1 MKGGS
6 HRPTAQGWV
15 NYSEDNGET
24 PAEIG
29 GGVVCMTAEVNLNVG
44 DVVYL
49 SSTAG
54 AGNVNKS
61 LTPATTLDRIIG
73 IVVGGDNTN
82 MEVVQD
88 DPLIGTLLAAAATR
102 RVLVAQIGIAKALSD
117 AAIATVGLKVIDGT
131 VTAGRVAAGT
141 TAGHV
146 VGRAL
151 NTTGAA
157 GVVVKILIDLQ

>member
-29 GGVVCMTAEVNLNVG
+29 GGVVCLTAEVNLNVG
-44 DVVYL
+44 DVVYA
-49 SSTAG
+49 SAAV

-61 LTPATTLDRIIG
+61 LTPATTLDRIVG

-88 DPLIGTLLAAAATR
+88 DALIGTLLAAAAGK
-102 RVLVAQIGIAKALSD
+102 RVLVAQIGIAKVLAD
-117 AAIATVGLKVIDGT
+117 AAIATIGTKLIDST
-131 VTAGRVAAGT
+131 IVAGRVAAGV

-146 VGRAL
+146 IGRNM
-151 NTTGAA
+151 NTAAGAA
-157 GVVVKILIDLQ
+157 SVVKVLIDLQ

>member
-6 HRPTAQGWV
+6 HRPTSQGWV

-29 GGVVCMTAEVNLNVG
+29 GGLVCLTAEVALNVG

-49 SSTAG
+49 SAAV

-61 LTPATTLDRIIG
+61 LTPATTLDRIVG
-73 IVVGGDNTN
+73 VVVGGDNTN
-82 MEVVQD
+82 MEVIQD
-88 DPLIGTLLAAAATR
+88 DTTIGVLLAAAAGR
-102 RVLVAQIGIAKALSD
+102 RVLVAQIGVVKVLAD
-117 AAIATVGLKVIDGT
+117 AAIATFGNKVIDSI
-131 VTAGRVAAGT
+131 VVAGRVAVGT

-151 NTTGAA
+151 NTAA
-157 GVVVKILIDLQ
+157 GAGSVIRILLDPQ

>member
-29 GGVVCMTAEVNLNVG
+29 GGVVCLTAEVNLNVG
-44 DVVYL
+44 DVVYT
-49 SSTAG
+49 SAAV

-61 LTPATTLDRIIG
+61 AVAATTLDRICG

-82 MEVVQD
+82 MEVIQD
-88 DPLIGTLLAAAATR
+88 DSMIGTLLAAAAGK
-102 RVLVAQIGIAKALSD
+102 RVLVAQIGIAKVLAD
-117 AAIATVGLKVIDGT
+117 AAIAGIGAKLIDS
-131 VTAGRVAAGT
+131 VVVAGRVAAGVT
-141 TAGHV
+141 PGHV
-146 VGRAL
+146 IGRNM
-151 NTTGAA
+151 NTAAGAA
-157 GVVVKILIDLQ
+157 GVVKVLIDLQ